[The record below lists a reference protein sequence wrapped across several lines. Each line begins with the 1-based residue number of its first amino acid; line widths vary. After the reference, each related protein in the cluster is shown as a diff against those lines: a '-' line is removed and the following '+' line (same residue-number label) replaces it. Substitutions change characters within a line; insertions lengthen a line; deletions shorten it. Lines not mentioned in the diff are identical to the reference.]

1 MSLLQ
6 TMLTHLDSPECE
18 PSEQA
23 PPPAENDSVAPEPDL
38 FVSTDLDTAQFEW
51 AVTSASDVEY
61 NGKIYRRLEPE
72 YFAWL
77 RSRMLA
83 AQSAFKAGKLPVSTW
98 ESLKNRFN
106 PLQEYAVQKFG
117 KEDLQQASRRLSPQN
132 YQAPRHVQAE
142 PEKPAEPPRTT
153 GFIRQPKLGIV

>member
-6 TMLTHLDSPECE
+6 TMITHLDSPECE
-18 PSEQA
+18 PSQET
-23 PPPAENDSVAPEPDL
+23 PPPAENDSSAPEPDF
-38 FVSTDLDTAQFEW
+38 FVSTDLETAQFEW

-61 NGKIYRRLEPE
+61 NGKIYCRLESE

-83 AQSAFKAGKLPVSTW
+83 AQSAFKAGKLPESTW
-98 ESLKNRFN
+98 ESLKSRFN

-117 KEDLQQASRRLSPQN
+117 KEALQQASHQISL
-132 YQAPRHVQAE
+132 
-142 PEKPAEPPRTT
+142 
-153 GFIRQPKLGIV
+153 

>member
-6 TMLTHLDSPECE
+6 SMLTHLDSPERE
-18 PSEQA
+18 SSQQA
-23 PPPAENDSVAPEPDL
+23 AEPDL
-38 FVSTDLDTAQFEW
+38 FVFTDLETAEFEW

-83 AQSAFKAGKLPVSTW
+83 AQSAY
-98 ESLKNRFN
+98 
-106 PLQEYAVQKFG
+106 Q
-117 KEDLQQASRRLSPQN
+117 SR
-132 YQAPRHVQAE
+132 
-142 PEKPAEPPRTT
+142 
-153 GFIRQPKLGIV
+153 